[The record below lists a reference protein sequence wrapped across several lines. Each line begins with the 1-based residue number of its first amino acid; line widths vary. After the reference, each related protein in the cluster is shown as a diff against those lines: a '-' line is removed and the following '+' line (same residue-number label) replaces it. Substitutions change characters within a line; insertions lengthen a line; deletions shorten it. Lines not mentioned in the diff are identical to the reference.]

1 MTGHS
6 ILVVDDDTDFTGLVS
21 EALHDAGYTVYTV
34 HSGQD
39 ALRQVYEN
47 RPGLVVLDIDL
58 NDEHMD
64 GVMVCKRI
72 REVSEIPIM
81 MLTQQEENEDII
93 AGLNAGADDYLLKSS
108 FHIGVLLAHVR
119 AVLRRAEGEPEY
131 DKTGVVYSDGFLTF
145 NMDERRVTREGE
157 PVRLSPTEFN
167 LLAALV
173 ENAPRVVSYRELL
186 EGVWG
191 FEYSNDID
199 YLRVYIWHL
208 RRKLEIDPKDP
219 QYIANVPGFGYRFEK
234 QV

>member
-6 ILVVDDDTDFTGLVS
+6 ILVVDDDTDFAGLVS